1 MEYYYRDINDLVV
14 KIPDRIIK
22 YISAVNKMIKD
33 GENINKIN
41 TNNLEDNNFKMWLED
56 LCRYPSILD
65 YVDNDVV
72 YGFVMTENGSIY
84 HPKFDTIWLHEN
96 FFQFYPAMDD
106 LWVFLLMTCKNKK
119 DCSKAYYSLTN
130 LKNRQMRT
138 MYENIYKSIN
148 KLK

>member
-22 YISAVNKMIKD
+22 YISTVNKMIKN

-96 FFQFYPAMDD
+96 FFQFYPAMYD
-106 LWVFLLMTCKNKK
+106 LWVFLL
-119 DCSKAYYSLTN
+119 
-130 LKNRQMRT
+130 
-138 MYENIYKSIN
+138 IF
-148 KLK
+148 